1 MESTW
6 KPPQFRREPAVRRMM
21 VPSWLASVICHG
33 LLVLVF
39 LLSLQHWDRGN
50 SGAADTSFREV
61 GIYVRDAADMAETA
75 DAEQTSEQPAPEEN
89 QLSEDRPPS
98 EAELAAAATVSL
110 PDLPSDLLELPETG
124 IADVVGAGSPL
135 KQPTS
140 ASAADAL
147 TGLNGAPSPTALLA
161 AGHGE
166 TSFFDIKVEGR
177 KFVYLVDR
185 SGSMGDYRQLAVAKR
200 ELLASINSFDST
212 QQFHVLFY
220 NNTYEQLTLN
230 GRPPGLQWATDINKT
245 LAGQFIK
252 RMSPEGGTTHLPAL
266 MKALSYRPEHLYFL
280 TDATEPLSAAALDD
294 IRSYNRSR
302 TQIHCVEFGKG
313 GDLALDNYLK
323 RLARQNGGTYR
334 YRDVRSF

>member
-1 MESTW
+1 MEQTW
-6 KPPQFRREPAVRRMM
+6 TPPQISRGDAVKRMTL
-21 VPSWLASVICHG
+21 PSWFASVVCHG
-33 LLVLVF
+33 LLLLLF
-39 LLSLQHWDRGN
+39 LLSLQHWDSGN
-50 SGAADTSFREV
+50 SGATENDFREV
-61 GIYVRDAADMAETA
+61 GIYVKNAADQAETA
-75 DAEQTSEQPAPEEN
+75 DAEKTSDHPAPEEN
-89 QLSEDRPPS
+89 QLAEDRQPS
-98 EAELAAAATVSL
+98 EAEVATAATESL
-110 PDLPSDLLELPETG
+110 PELPSDLLELPETE

-135 KQPTS
+135 KQATS

-147 TGLNGAPSPTALLA
+147 TGLEGAPSPTALLSA
-161 AGHGE
+161 AHGQ
-166 TSFFDIKVEGR
+166 TSFFDIKVEGT

-200 ELLASINSFDST
+200 ELLASINSLDST

-220 NNTYEQLTLN
+220 NNTYEQLTIS
-230 GRPPGLQWATDINKT
+230 GKPPGLQWATDINKT

-252 RMSPEGGTTHLPAL
+252 RMTPEGGTTHLPAL
-266 MKALSYRPEHLYFL
+266 MKALSYRAEHLYFL

-294 IRSYNRSR
+294 IRQYNRGR

>member
-1 MESTW
+1 MERTW
-6 KPPQFRREPAVRRMM
+6 KPPRLSRDAVQRMTL
-21 VPSWLASVICHG
+21 PSWFASVVCHG

-39 LLSLQHWDRGN
+39 LLSLQHWDSGN
-50 SGAADTSFREV
+50 SGAADNNFREV
-61 GIYVRDAADMAETA
+61 GIYVKEAANQAETA
-75 DAEQTSEQPAPEEN
+75 DADQTSDQPAPEEN
-89 QLSEDRPPS
+89 QLTEERPPS
-98 EAELAAAATVSL
+98 EAELAAAATDNL
-110 PDLPSDLLELPETG
+110 PELPSDLLELPETEV
-124 IADVVGAGSPL
+124 ADVVGAGSPL

-147 TGLNGAPSPTALLA
+147 TGVEGAPSPTALLA
-161 AGHGE
+161 AADGE
-166 TSFFDIKVEGR
+166 TSFFNISVKGR

-220 NNTYEQLTLN
+220 NNTYEQMTLN
-230 GRPPGLQWATDINKT
+230 GKPPGLQWATDINKT

-252 RMSPEGGTTHLPAL
+252 RMTPEGGTTHLPAL

-280 TDATEPLSAAALDD
+280 TDATEPLSAAALND
-294 IRSYNRSR
+294 IRQANRGR